1 MQTQAPTSPSPD
13 ELKRQIEAATGRPV
27 DVNPEQLIWLRYPAG
42 SYAYLGVDENP
53 NATWKNLLFDPPPKY
68 CTSVADPG
76 LLEVCGVSSTGADGK
91 RVFLLSDVWCPQ
103 LEELSEPINVV
114 VTPLSENPY
123 FVTMTYSLV
132 GSPGYYTDLQITVFA
147 WNTTGTPAAAV
158 PFHWRCRVVSKYHPV

>member
-1 MQTQAPTSPSPD
+1 MQTQTPSSPSPD
-13 ELKRQIEAATGRPV
+13 EFKRQLEAAAGRPL
-27 DVNPEQLIWLRYPAG
+27 DVSPEQLKWLLYPAG
-42 SYAYLGVDENP
+42 SYAYFGVDENAK
-53 NATWKNLLFDPPPKY
+53 ATWKNLLFDTKY
-68 CTSVADPG
+68 CNSAT
-76 LLEVCGVSSTGADGK
+76 LLDVCGVSSTGADGK